1 MPPTAAKANQKFF
14 NHCSIGRAAEA
25 AEMLRLGTDPEARD
39 TYHLTGL
46 IWAGRKGRIEVAE
59 ALLSFGANIDA
70 VDLRKRTALSHAVAY
85 KRRPFVKYLIERGA
99 AVNPVDV
106 HGWTPLDIALSDRD
120 EQTAALLRS
129 HGGVSGKG
137 ST

>member
-1 MPPTAAKANQKFF
+1 
-14 NHCSIGRAAEA
+14 
-25 AEMLRLGTDPEARD
+25 MLRLGTDPEARD